1 MPATCSFDYA
11 VVRVVP
17 RVEREEFVNAG
28 VILFCRERD
37 FLRARVALDRDRV
50 RALWPE
56 ADLPL
61 IEEHLAAIPR
71 ICAGGEGSGPIGR
84 LSPSR
89 MPVSISSTEAMPF
102 SYIRIASSWYG
113 TSSALTMPDATA
125 DPADPARPVPAH
137 VDLEVQSKGEPQFL
151 TVTIPTDGG
160 GPPRTLRVLVAWP
173 GGKSFRLTR
182 ESAG

>member
-1 MPATCSFDYA
+1 VPANCSFDYA

-28 VILFCRERD
+28 VILFCRQRD
-37 FLRARVALDRDRV
+37 FLRARVALDRERV

-84 LSPSR
+84 LSTPERFHWLVAPRSTVIQLS
-89 MPVSISSTEAMPF
+89 PVHVGICDDPERALDELIERV
-102 SYIRIASSWYG
+102 IR
-113 TSSALTMPDATA
+113 
-125 DPADPARPVPAH
+125 V
-137 VDLEVQSKGEPQFL
+137 
-151 TVTIPTDGG
+151 
-160 GPPRTLRVLVAWP
+160 GPPGGAPTPRT
-173 GGKSFRLTR
+173 
-182 ESAG
+182 